1 MTDKS
6 VTKRATKSKR
16 LVQTK
21 ASLSIY
27 NGGIKFKRH
36 LQYLTS
42 VNTTS
47 RGKITSFS
55 YASRRRMRE
64 FLLTN
69 DVPNC
74 TKFGLTL
81 TLPKHYDDIK
91 EFPTVIKRF
100 GNDFSK
106 HYKKSAAVYRAELQ
120 KRGAPHLHIILF
132 MCNDELDITS
142 NVNWNRY
149 DYIKHQGDRLA
160 AYTQTKYFTLF
171 QELTFYWCKWV
182 ANILTS
188 VEQDYQKWFYQLGFG
203 IGARL
208 ELLTDQGAM
217 IRYIVDDT
225 TKHKQEQLGYEGKQ
239 WGKFGSKNFIKQE
252 SIYTNSIDDDLN
264 NSMRIKIGRII
275 GKMRRYKKY
284 GNYPF
289 GYKLSKALPMHRVG
303 GITYFS
309 ESLTNR
315 LKCYID
321 SLLESSE
328 TTL

>member
-1 MTDKS
+1 MTES
-6 VTKRATKSKR
+6 VTKLPKKSKR
-16 LVQTK
+16 LVKTK
-21 ASLSIY
+21 ASLSIF
-27 NGGIKFKRH
+27 NGGIKFKKH
-36 LQYLTS
+36 LQYLTT
-42 VNTTS
+42 VNTTP

-91 EFPTVIKRF
+91 EFPQVIKRF
-100 GNDFSK
+100 GDDFTK
-106 HYKKSAAVYRAELQ
+106 HYKKSAAVYRVELQ

-132 MCNDELDITS
+132 MCNDELEMTS
-142 NVNWNRY
+142 NVNLNRY
-149 DYIKHQGDRLA
+149 DYIKHQGHRLA
-160 AYTQTKYFTLF
+160 AFTQTKYFELF
-171 QELTFYWCKWV
+171 DNLTFWWCRWV

-188 VEQDYQKWFYQLGFG
+188 AEQDYQKWFYQLALGFG
-203 IGARL
+203 ACL

-239 WGKFGSKNFIKQE
+239 WGKFGSKNFIKQDP
-252 SIYTNSIDDDLN
+252 IYSNSIDDDLN
-264 NSMRIKIGRII
+264 NYMRIKIGRII
-275 GKMRRYKKY
+275 GKMRRYKIY
-284 GNYPF
+284 GDYPF

-303 GITYFS
+303 GITYFAN
-309 ESLTNR
+309 SLTSR
-315 LKCYID
+315 LKAYID
-321 SLLESSE
+321 SLLEQ
-328 TTL
+328 